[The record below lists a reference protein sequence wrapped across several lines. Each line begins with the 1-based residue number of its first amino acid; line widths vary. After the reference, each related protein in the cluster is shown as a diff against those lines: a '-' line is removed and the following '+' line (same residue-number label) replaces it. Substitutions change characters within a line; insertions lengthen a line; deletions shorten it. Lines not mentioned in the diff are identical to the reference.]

1 MRRPATL
8 PHRCLAALAG
18 ISLMTLAAAC
28 AAEEQPAETP
38 GEQLDPDMQTVDEII
53 EQAEKVH
60 PATLYQLAGQL
71 MAQGRR
77 DEAVKWFYVGQ
88 LRYRF
93 LLAANPATRAKDE
106 PLFASLS
113 ESVGRPVNEY
123 AFGDVDAAVKEID
136 AALAWDAAHANAL
149 TSKDNHAGELAEL
162 RAGLQKMR
170 DDMVTQ
176 KDLIR
181 ETRSRN
187 GLENR

>member
-1 MRRPATL
+1 MKTPATL
-8 PHRCLAALAG
+8 PRKCLAALAG
-18 ISLMTLAAAC
+18 TVLISLSAAC
-28 AAEEQPAETP
+28 AAEEQPT
-38 GEQLDPDMQTVDEII
+38 EQLDPDTQTVDEII
-53 EQAEKVH
+53 EQADKVH

-93 LLAANPATRAKDE
+93 LLAANPSARAKDE

-136 AALAWDAAHANAL
+136 AALAWDAANPNAITPKDGHAA
-149 TSKDNHAGELAEL
+149 ELAEL

-170 DDMVTQ
+170 DDMVAQ

-181 ETRSRN
+181 ETRTRN